1 MSILN
6 YFLRSGTFL
15 FLKHI
20 ILYSQIF
27 GGACMLALTLSG
39 FFAFLKSAIFVVGYI
54 QSSNLFPEPLSSE
67 EEKNCIERMKNGDD
81 EARNILIERNLR
93 LVAHVS
99 KKYATTNIDQDDLI
113 SIGTIGLIKG
123 INSFNPDKN
132 IRLATYVARCI
143 ENEIL
148 MFLRSSK
155 KTKSE
160 VYLNEPI
167 GKDKDDNE
175 VTLMDVLETDEKSVE
190 EEIDLKMKV
199 KKLYQKMKEVL
210 KDREKAILELRFG
223 LNGGKPKTQNEIA
236 SMMGISRSYV
246 SRIETKAIGKLNKE
260 FQE

>member
-1 MSILN
+1 
-6 YFLRSGTFL
+6 
-15 FLKHI
+15 
-20 ILYSQIF
+20 
-27 GGACMLALTLSG
+27 MLALTLSG

-175 VTLMDVLETDEKSVE
+175 VTLMDVLETEEKSVE